1 MKEVFVK
8 NNIIDFFPY
17 GYRAVSTSKTKI
29 IEVNIDDIIHHN
41 VVVKIRKTF
50 FKFYDK
56 NIFEFAPHGMDFNR
70 TC

>member
-1 MKEVFVK
+1 M
-8 NNIIDFFPY
+8 
-17 GYRAVSTSKTKI
+17 AVGQYQQAKPTALRLILTISSL
-29 IEVNIDDIIHHN
+29 D

-56 NIFEFAPHGMDFNR
+56 NIVEFAPHGMDINR

>member
-1 MKEVFVK
+1 M
-8 NNIIDFFPY
+8 
-17 GYRAVSTSKTKI
+17 SKI
-29 IEVNIDDIIHHN
+29 ILTFFLMAVGQYQQAKPTALRLILTISSLD

-56 NIFEFAPHGMDFNR
+56 NIVEFAPHGMDFNR